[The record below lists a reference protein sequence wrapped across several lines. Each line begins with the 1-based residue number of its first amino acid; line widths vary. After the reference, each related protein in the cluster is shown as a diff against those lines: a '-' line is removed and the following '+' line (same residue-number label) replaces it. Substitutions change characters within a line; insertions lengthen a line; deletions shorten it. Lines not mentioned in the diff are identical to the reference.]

1 MSLKLFGIEI
11 LGKEQKPDSI
21 VAMDSVNSDSS
32 IVIDNDYNSAGA
44 GWGMNTISG
53 LSTDVAASKEN
64 DLITQYRELLMIP
77 EVDLCVEEIVQEA
90 VIYPKDGT
98 NAVNLNLDKLED
110 AKYSKKIKDAIN
122 DEFEYIY
129 DLLRFNRK
137 GQDIFKRW
145 FVDSRTNYYKVI
157 DNENPYDGIK
167 SLTFIDPRKIKKV
180 QESNRVIDKETGK
193 LVINN
198 YKEFFYYNEDGIND
212 VSEARRKAEQSST
225 GGAAFTKNF
234 NKTQQVSVLTKDSIA
249 YAPSGINDSSGR
261 MVIGYLHKALKTANN
276 LQMMEDAM
284 LIYKLSRAPERR
296 VFYIDTGNLP
306 KAKAEQYV
314 KSISDQYKARVVYD
328 SKTGKIKN
336 DKKFNALTEDFWLPR
351 SSGSKGTEISTLP
364 GGAGSGDTEE
374 VEYFKDKLYDSL
386 TVPKSR
392 FAGEPSLFSN
402 GAQTT
407 RDEIRFSRFIDRLRA
422 SFNVLFEEILGTQLI
437 LKNIIDSDEWEY
449 IKNRIVYE
457 YAEDNHYREAAE
469 VERQSSLADML
480 QRFDTLTGKWVS
492 REYVWKNIMKLEP
505 DEIERL
511 KAEMDKEN
519 KEELKNQQE
528 LENSI
533 VSSLDTVEADDIA
546 DKKVSNTATPTSD
559 AKKES
564 VDDIINFNA
573 LTEQTILEIVK

>member
-53 LSTDVAASKEN
+53 LSTDVAAAKEN

-77 EVDLCVEEIVQEA
+77 EVDLCVEEIIQEA
-90 VIYPKDGT
+90 VIYPKDGS
-98 NAVNLNLDKLED
+98 NAINLNLDKLED

-157 DNENPYDGIK
+157 NNENPHEGIK

-212 VSEARRKAEQSST
+212 VSEARRKAEQSTS
-225 GGAAFTKNF
+225 GATFTKNF

-422 SFNVLFEEILGTQLI
+422 SFNILFEEILGTQLI

-480 QRFDTLTGKWVS
+480 QRFDTLAGKWVS

-505 DEIERL
+505 DEIEEL

-533 VSSLDTVEADDIA
+533 VSNLDTVEADDIA

-564 VDDIINFNA
+564 VDDFINFNA

>member
-11 LGKEQKPDSI
+11 LGKEKKPDSI

-53 LSTDVAASKEN
+53 LSTDVAAAKEN

-77 EVDLCVEEIVQEA
+77 EVDLCVEEIIQEA
-90 VIYPKDGT
+90 VIYPKDGS

-110 AKYSKKIKDAIN
+110 LKYSKKIKDAIN

-212 VSEARRKAEQSST
+212 VSEARRKAEQSTS
-225 GGAAFTKNF
+225 GATFTKNF

-469 VERQSSLADML
+469 VEKQSSLADML

-505 DEIERL
+505 DEIEKL

-564 VDDIINFNA
+564 VDDIINFSA

>member
-11 LGKEQKPDSI
+11 LGKENKPDSI

-44 GWGMNTISG
+44 GWGMNSISG
-53 LSTDVAASKEN
+53 LSTDVAAAKEN

-77 EVDLCVEEIVQEA
+77 EVDLCVEEIIQEA
-90 VIYPKDGT
+90 VIYPKDGS
-98 NAVNLNLDKLED
+98 NAVYLNLDKLED

-157 DNENPYDGIK
+157 NNENPHEGIK

-212 VSEARRKAEQSST
+212 VSEARRKAEQSTS
-225 GGAAFTKNF
+225 GATFTKNF

-422 SFNVLFEEILGTQLI
+422 SFNILFEEILGTQLI

-480 QRFDTLTGKWVS
+480 QRFDTLAGKWVS

-505 DEIERL
+505 DEIEEL
-511 KAEMDKEN
+511 KSEMDKEN

-533 VSSLDTVEADDIA
+533 VSNLDTVEADDIT

-564 VDDIINFNA
+564 VDDFINFNA

>member
-53 LSTDVAASKEN
+53 LSTDVAAAKEN

-90 VIYPKDGT
+90 VIYPKDGS

-110 AKYSKKIKDAIN
+110 SKYSKKIKDAIN

-469 VERQSSLADML
+469 VEKQSSLADML

-505 DEIERL
+505 DEIEQL

-533 VSSLDTVEADDIA
+533 VSSLDTVEADDIE

-564 VDDIINFNA
+564 VDDIINFSA